1 MKLNYN
7 RNSKKIVRP
16 KKPVARPVAFAD
28 TNMMLNGCKVM
39 VAHPNAEL
47 AQKVAVEFRD
57 ILAYNI
63 NRARIP
69 NLQDMWRKHFEL
81 CEKVASGEKVFEEK
95 FD

>member
-1 MKLNYN
+1 
-7 RNSKKIVRP
+7 
-16 KKPVARPVAFAD
+16 
-28 TNMMLNGCKVM
+28 MLNGCKVM